1 MPPRKSRAKSSS
13 ETAATPAAAIPEIDE
28 AEILP
33 PPPDTDIFAP
43 PPPEPGMPGSDRSPF
58 ENLAPDFT
66 PAAGWELLT
75 SATPVSH
82 AATLD
87 QLVTTLPELI
97 QQEQYRRLHHNQ
109 PTQRQEGNSALAS
122 LLLLENDL
130 LEISKGPNPKVGNRI
145 RAADRNYP
153 DSIRAKALQLAGMN
167 DALFQRMKPDLIT
180 NCWFAHAAQAAP
192 GSRKHLGIAQA
203 TEAWQEQMERIQAE
217 PVVGEFFIYEWP
229 PEIDIA
235 ALPERKPVKI
245 GGYTKQGWPNIRF
258 EPEAGYQAL
267 VRMAHVKR
275 LGAMVIQQ
283 HQD

>member
-1 MPPRKSRAKSSS
+1 MPPRKFRAKSSS
-13 ETAATPAAAIPEIDE
+13 DETATPAPPPPDIDE
-28 AEILP
+28 AEIMP
-33 PPPDTDIFAP
+33 VPPDTDIFAP

-58 ENLAPDFT
+58 DDLAPDFR
-66 PAAGWELLT
+66 PATGWELLT
-75 SATPVSH
+75 SATPVHH
-82 AATLD
+82 AAALD
-87 QLVTTLPELI
+87 RLVTNLPQLI
-97 QQEQYRRLHHNQ
+97 QQEQYRRLHHNG
-109 PTQRQEGNSALAS
+109 PAQRQKGNNTLAS

-130 LEISKGPNPKVGNRI
+130 LEIGKGPNPRVGDRI
-145 RAADRNYP
+145 RSADRNYP
-153 DSIRAKALQLAGMN
+153 ESIRDTALQLAGMN

-180 NCWFAHAAQAAP
+180 HCWFAHAAQTAP

-203 TEAWQEQMERIQAE
+203 TQAWQEQMERIQTE

-245 GGYTKQGWPNIRF
+245 EGYTKQGWPNIRF

-275 LGAMVIQQ
+275 LGAIIIRQ
-283 HQD
+283 HNV